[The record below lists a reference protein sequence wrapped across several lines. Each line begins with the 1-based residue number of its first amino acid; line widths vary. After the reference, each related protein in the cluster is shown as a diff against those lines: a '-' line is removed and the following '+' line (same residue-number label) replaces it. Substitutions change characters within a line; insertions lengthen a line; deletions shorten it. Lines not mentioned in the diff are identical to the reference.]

1 MRILRPSPWV
11 GGPVV
16 IGLLLTVCCS
26 GAQAQNTFGAYLGA
40 AVGQGQVA
48 ASIPYASLVV
58 PNAETFRH
66 SDTAYDLMLGVRAVS
81 LLGAELQ
88 YLNLG
93 HPQGDFYGYPAD
105 ASVKGAAAFGV
116 LYFPVPV
123 PMIDFYAKAGAARLQ
138 SEVSGF
144 FPSGGTAL
152 VCVAGAP
159 CGTFPFHLDRTTT
172 GFALGAGAQLR
183 FGDWAIRAEYERFDA
198 AGAYPSLAAVG
209 FTWTFW

>member
-1 MRILRPSPWV
+1 MRISRHKPWAR
-11 GGPVV
+11 GPLL
-16 IGLLLTVCCS
+16 IGLVLAACFS
-26 GAQAQNTFGAYLGA
+26 GAQAQSTFGAYLGG
-40 AVGQGQVA
+40 AVGQGQVE
-48 ASIPYASLVV
+48 ASVPYTSIVV
-58 PNAETFRH
+58 PTAESFRH
-66 SDTAYDLMLGVRAVS
+66 NDTAYELLLGVRPVS

-93 HPQGDFYGYPAD
+93 HPQADFYGFPAD

-123 PMIDFYAKAGAARLQ
+123 IDLYAKAGAARLQ

-144 FPSGGTAL
+144 FPVGDF

-159 CGTFPFHLDRTTT
+159 CGTVPFRLDRTTT
-172 GFALGAGAQLR
+172 GFAVGAGAQLR
-183 FGDWAIRAEYERFDA
+183 FGAWAIRAEYERFDA

-209 FTWTFW
+209 FTWTFF